1 MTLKPTTWY
10 RIAVALTVL
19 NLVGGGFAV
28 GAAEPEHAAIHA
40 VFAVGFWLWARR
52 LRHRFGESAS
62 NSESEGEIES
72 DSESRLEALSDE
84 VNNLRRELN
93 ETQERLD
100 FAERMLARPDARR
113 ADPQR

>member
-1 MTLKPTTWY
+1 MAFKPTTWY

-52 LRHRFGESAS
+52 LRRRFGESE
-62 NSESEGEIES
+62 SESEIEIAS
-72 DSESRLEALSDE
+72 DSETRLEALSDE

-100 FAERMLARPDARR
+100 FVERMLARGPEARR
-113 ADPQR
+113 VDPQR